1 MSSMFSI
8 SNVLPS
14 PFPTSLGGN
23 TKSYESVGGKS
34 RRRSRRSKKHHKK
47 HRKSVKK
54 NKTKR
59 FFFF

>member
-1 MSSMFSI
+1 MPASSIHSNFSI
-8 SNVLPS
+8 LNSPS
-14 PFPTSLGGN
+14 PTNLGGN
-23 TKSYESVGGKS
+23 TKMFETTGGKK
-34 RRRSRRSKKHHKK
+34 RRTKKHRK

>member
-1 MSSMFSI
+1 MPASSIHSTGSI
-8 SNVLPS
+8 LTAPS
-14 PFPTSLGGN
+14 PTNLGGN
-23 TKSYESVGGKS
+23 TKMFETTGGKGK
-34 RRRSRRSKKHHKK
+34 RRSKK